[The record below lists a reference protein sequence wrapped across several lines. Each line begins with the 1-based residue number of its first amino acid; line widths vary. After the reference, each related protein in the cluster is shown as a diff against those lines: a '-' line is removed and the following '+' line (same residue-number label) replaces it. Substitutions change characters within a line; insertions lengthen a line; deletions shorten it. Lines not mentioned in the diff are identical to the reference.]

1 MSFFNLFS
9 GPTPEKL
16 EHKGDTLF
24 DAGLW
29 GQAKQ
34 AYERAVHK
42 LEKNGEK
49 GTNIYGRILEK
60 IGLTRETLAKE
71 HQQNAQNYLDGGY
84 IDEAKELLLTAF
96 EVSMD
101 HEFKKELKQQFQEIE
116 DQQRL
121 SVRQTSSEEFFYGLD
136 DDAYENN
143 DYNEQIFAQ
152 ISEDEEFLA
161 LCNTLP
167 REVSDAYQGY
177 GQHFKTGYV
186 ALNQGDFPT
195 AVISLEKAMQE
206 NPQPASYIALELATA
221 YWNLDRPDEAQA
233 MLEDFITYHPDA
245 LPAYRL
251 LCEIYWEQKDF
262 SRAESLLA
270 SIPEE
275 LIQSLAVV
283 LLKGETFF
291 QSKNYEE
298 AKSFY
303 ESFLATYGWHDPVAR
318 ELAKT
323 CEALGESNKALNIYK
338 TIISNCTACSTK
350 VDLGIKDRYAELSFA
365 TGIRNTDILELYLS
379 LARENPEDAPRY
391 FDRISRIYTAQDNLH
406 EAARFRS
413 FSDRAKKEKGEA

>member
-42 LEKNGEK
+42 LEKNGEQ
-49 GTNIYGRILEK
+49 GTNTHGRILEK
-60 IGLTRETLAKE
+60 IGLTREALARE
-71 HQQNAQNYLDGGY
+71 HQQNAQNYLEGGY
-84 IDEAKELLLTAF
+84 IDEAREFLLTAF
-96 EVSMD
+96 EVSAD
-101 HEFKKELKQQFQEIE
+101 NEFKKELKQQFQAIE
-116 DQQRL
+116 DHQRL
-121 SVRQTSSEEFFYGLD
+121 SAHQTLSEDLFYGLD
-136 DDAYENN
+136 DDAYENS
-143 DYNEQIFAQ
+143 DDNEESFAQ
-152 ISEDEEFLA
+152 ISENEEFLA

-167 REVSDAYQGY
+167 PEVSTAYQGY

-186 ALNQGDFPT
+186 ALNQGAFPA

-206 NPQPASYIALELATA
+206 NPQPGCYIALELATA

-233 MLEDFITYHPDA
+233 LLEDFISYHPDA
-245 LPAYRL
+245 LPAYQI

-262 SRAESLLA
+262 PRAESLLDT
-270 SIPEE
+270 IPEE
-275 LIQSLAVV
+275 LTQSLAVV

-291 QSKNYEE
+291 QSENYEE

-303 ESFLATYGWHDPVAR
+303 EGFLATYGWHEPVAR

-323 CEALGESNKALNIYK
+323 CEALGESDKARNIYK
-338 TIISNCTACSTK
+338 AIINNCTGCSTK
-350 VDLGIKDRYAELSFA
+350 VDLEIKDRYAELSFA
-365 TGIRNTDILELYLS
+365 TGIRNSDILEMYLS
-379 LARENPEDAPRY
+379 LARENPEDAIRY
-391 FDRISRIYTAQDNLH
+391 FDRISRIYMAQDNLH
-406 EAARFRS
+406 EAARFRA
-413 FSDRAKKEKGEA
+413 FSDRAKKEKHED